1 VLTGPA
7 PPAVRRSPRS
17 MQLRGADVSGES
29 LSRRGARALRLLPL
43 VLAIGIAA
51 IVVAGCGGNDKTD
64 SISSEAQSR
73 IEKGKEEAQKGIE
86 KAKEEVKKGFNEAEE
101 AAKKG
106 VENGKGQTNKT
117 IENAKKEA
125 EEGIEEG
132 KAEAEKA
139 IEEAKQN
146 YGN

>member
-1 VLTGPA
+1 
-7 PPAVRRSPRS
+7 

-29 LSRRGARALRLLPL
+29 LNRKGARIARLLPL
-43 VLAIGIAA
+43 ALAIGVVAF
-51 IVVAGCGGNDKTD
+51 VVAGCGGSDSTD
-64 SISSEAQSR
+64 SISSEAQNR

-125 EEGIEEG
+125 EEGIEKG
-132 KAEAEKA
+132 KAEAETA
-139 IEEAKQN
+139 IKEAEQN